1 VYWSQGETAK
11 RRPATRPSYLEGA
24 SAAWIAST
32 IAHEAYHVKQS
43 YQGQV
48 YNLRSA
54 HKMEREA
61 NRFQMRVGAKS
72 GLSPSESE
80 YLNKDTHTLYN
91 GPPD

>member
-1 VYWSQGETAK
+1 M
-11 RRPATRPSYLEGA
+11 
-24 SAAWIAST
+24 
-32 IAHEAYHVKQS
+32 KQS